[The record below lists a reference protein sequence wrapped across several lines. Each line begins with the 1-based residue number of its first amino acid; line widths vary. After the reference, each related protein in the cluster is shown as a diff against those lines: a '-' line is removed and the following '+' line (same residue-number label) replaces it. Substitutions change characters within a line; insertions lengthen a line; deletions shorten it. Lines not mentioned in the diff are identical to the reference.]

1 MNYFKKD
8 SCRVCQGNLE
18 DILSLG
24 EQHLVG
30 FTFPDVDNP
39 GGWEHKEQKPVYV
52 PLDLVL
58 CSECKL
64 LQLRHTTNPELLW
77 NENYGYRSGINE
89 TMRRELGDIVASLE
103 GLKRLEDGDIVVDI
117 ACNDG
122 TLLEAYSNP
131 NLIRVGYDPSRNVVE
146 QACVAL
152 CKYGVDKMKIFID
165 FFSKKPYWQTLDER
179 AKVVT
184 CIAMFYDLDDPNR
197 FIKDVEGILDPEGVF
212 VIQQNYL
219 VGMLDQTAFC
229 NIVHEHLEY
238 YSLLSLENL
247 LNRHNLEV
255 FDVSQNDINGGS
267 FRTYIRLKG
276 AEVGTK
282 GGLERVEA
290 MRVKERE
297 LGLDKKDIYLKFAS
311 RVSELSIK
319 LSTFVNEEVAK
330 GKKIYVYGASTRGN
344 TLLQAAKLDYRQITA
359 AAERNQFKFGRKCV
373 GTNIPIISEKE
384 AREANP
390 DYFLVL
396 PWFFKKEFI
405 EREKEYLESGGKL
418 IFPLPEVE
426 VIQK

>member
-1 MNYFKKD
+1 MNYTTRD
-8 SCRVCQGNLE
+8 NCRVCQGDLE

-30 FTFPDVDNP
+30 FTFPDLDDPN
-39 GGWEHKEQKPVYV
+39 GWQHKEQKPVYV

-89 TMRRELGDIVASLE
+89 TMRRELGEIVASLE

-122 TLLEAYSNP
+122 TLLDAYTNP
-131 NLIRVGYDPSRNVVE
+131 NLVRVGYDPSRNVAE

-152 CKYGVDKMKIFID
+152 SKYGIGKMKLFID
-165 FFSKKPYWQTLDER
+165 FFSKRPFLSEFDDK
-179 AKVVT
+179 AKIVT

-219 VGMLDQTAFC
+219 VGMLEQTAFC

-247 LNRHNLEV
+247 LSRHNLEV
-255 FDVSQNDINGGS
+255 LDVTQNDINGGS
-267 FRTYIRLKG
+267 FRTYIRFKG
-276 AEVGTK
+276 ANVGVE

-290 MRVKERE
+290 MRTKERE

-311 RVSELSIK
+311 RVDELSTK
-319 LSTFVNEEVAK
+319 LSTFINEEVKK

-344 TLLQAAKLDYRQITA
+344 TLLQAAKLDSRQITA

-373 GTNIPIISEKE
+373 GTNIPIIPEKE
-384 AREANP
+384 ARKVNP

-396 PWFFKKEFI
+396 PWFFKEEFI
-405 EREKEYLESGGKL
+405 EREQEYIKNGGHL
-418 IFPLPEVE
+418 IFPLPELEIV
-426 VIQK
+426 